1 MKDLTKQ
8 IKTGGQTSIKIGGC
22 RQYRPE
28 PSVLTYEG
36 YNNDLVDYIAAAQTR
51 TVQYAELPAVAADEF
66 ESLFSWFVS

>member
-8 IKTGGQTSIKIGGC
+8 IKTSKQASIKIGGY
-22 RQYRPE
+22 RQHQPE

-36 YNNDLVDYIAAAQTR
+36 YNNDLADYIAAAQTR
-51 TVQYAELPAVAADEF
+51 NVQCAELPAVAAEDF